1 MAIYF
6 GTDGIRGVVN
16 DELTFNLA
24 YNCGNA
30 LGDTKHNPTI
40 IIGSDTRITAS
51 YLTLAFAGGAMSA
64 GAKVVDVG
72 VCPTAGIAYITKF
85 VGADY
90 GVVISASHNPA
101 EYNGIKI
108 FDSNGYKLGDRREE
122 MLEKR
127 FIHQKFQTFPNIG
140 TYEQD
145 FSLVNLYLNYLK
157 TLSNGPLKGLKIVL
171 DGSNGA
177 SHKVAPAVFRGL
189 GAQVVATNCKNDG
202 LKINKDCG
210 SLHPK
215 VLAKNVLKYGADLGL
230 SFDGDSDR
238 LIAVDENGRV
248 VDGDMIVYVL
258 AKYLKSKGKLKNNYV
273 IGTSHTNMGI
283 EESLKKE
290 GINMLRTDVGDK
302 YVLAKLLE
310 TKSSLGGEQS
320 GHIILPEHSTTGDG
334 ILAGIL
340 LANVLK
346 ETGKKLSEL
355 VDCELYSQCN
365 VNCVVVDK
373 MHAINSEEL
382 IKAIDRYE
390 DMLGEGSR
398 IMVRVSGTEPKI
410 RIMVECK
417 DYDKAETTAKELEKI
432 VKKIDEEVK

>member
-1 MAIYF
+1 MAIFF

-16 DELTFNLA
+16 DELTYDLA

-30 LGDTKHNPTI
+30 LGDTKHCPTI
-40 IIGSDTRITAS
+40 IIGSDTRTTGS

-64 GAKVVDVG
+64 GAKVVDIG
-72 VCPTAGIAYITKF
+72 VCPTAGVAYITKF

-90 GVVISASHNPA
+90 GVMISASHNPA

-108 FDSNGYKLGDRREE
+108 FDENGYKLGDRREE
-122 MLEKR
+122 LLEKR
-127 FIHQKFQTFPNIG
+127 FIHQKIQNFPNIG

-145 FSLVNLYLNYLK
+145 FNLTNLYLNYLK
-157 TLSNGPLKGLKIVL
+157 TLSVGSLKGLKIVL

-177 SHKVAPAVFRGL
+177 AHKIAPAVFRGL

-202 LKINKDCG
+202 LRINKECG
-210 SLHPK
+210 SLFPK

-230 SFDGDSDR
+230 AFDGDSDR
-238 LIAVDENGRV
+238 LIAVDENGHI

-258 AKYLKSKGKLKNNYV
+258 AKYLHSKNALKNGV
-273 IGTSHTNMGI
+273 VVGTSHTNMGI
-283 EESLKKE
+283 EESLKKL
-290 GINMLRTDVGDK
+290 GMTMLRTDVGDK

-320 GHIILPEHSTTGDG
+320 GHIIFPEYATTGDG

-340 LANVLK
+340 LANVVK
-346 ETGKKLSEL
+346 ETGKSLSKL
-355 VDCELYSQCN
+355 VDCEMFPQFN
-365 VNCVVVDK
+365 INCVVVDK

-382 IKAIDRYE
+382 IKAIDKYE
-390 DMLGEGSR
+390 HQLGEGSR

-417 DYDKAETTAKELEKI
+417 DCEKGQETAKELEKI